1 MWPASVLQSLHITLS
16 TTSLSP
22 RTRAAAARTCS
33 GLRAAALSEFA
44 PRSGAHRRQAASH
57 GAPKVI
63 QAVGT
68 QAVSLGGS
76 GSSGGGSGSATG
88 REWQRV
94 ASALNRQQPDAALRE
109 FLQLADQGTL
119 PLPAQCD
126 RLISSE
132 LREGPQLFEGCRRLR
147 KGSPPQRAGCAVRPL
162 IIALLPT
169 CSHLQRCARCGGS
182 AMRGGLMLP

>member
-16 TTSLSP
+16 TVSLSP

-33 GLRAAALSEFA
+33 GLRAAALSDFA

-57 GAPKVI
+57 ASPKAI
-63 QAVGT
+63 QAVSA
-68 QAVSLGGS
+68 QAVNLGGS
-76 GSSGGGSGSATG
+76 GSGGGGSGSATG

-94 ASALNRQQPDAALRE
+94 ASALDRQQPDAALRE

-132 LREGPQLFEGCRRLR
+132 LREGGGHRCS
-147 KGSPPQRAGCAVRPL
+147 KGVGGCARAARRRAVAALCARSSPL
-162 IIALLPT
+162 CCPRAPT
-169 CSHLQRCARCGGS
+169 CSAVQDA
-182 AMRGGLMLP
+182 AVP